1 MKVVISVALM
11 CLVVFA
17 MYMILSFVYQN
28 ISLPMMRMGGEMS
41 KMSAA
46 RKKVAMERG
55 AYEADIGINPWGR
68 QERSR
73 LAVWFAFS
81 ESDKTGWYN
90 RKTRKQMEMVR

>member
-1 MKVVISVALM
+1 
-11 CLVVFA
+11 
-17 MYMILSFVYQN
+17 
-28 ISLPMMRMGGEMS
+28 MS

-46 RKKVAMERG
+46 RKKVAMECG
-55 AYEADIGINPWGR
+55 AYEADIGINPWCR

-81 ESDKTGWYN
+81 GRDKAGWYS